1 MKLIFSLMT
10 VCLATWLAGCAPSAP
25 KAGTAEV
32 DWSHGAKHGWVAGF
46 YDAATPRAALPACL
60 AALPADELAQHR
72 FVRIDYRHVRRML
85 VEVAELPPQ
94 SDVKVGDRVELWP
107 EDCARGKLSR
117 ISRVMPPAAAPVT
130 APAASPVA

>member
-1 MKLIFSLMT
+1 MKLPLTCLLAAMASLLLT
-10 VCLATWLAGCAPSAP
+10 ACAPVAHI
-25 KAGTAEV
+25 AGTSSPASGADGREV

-72 FVRIDYRHVRRML
+72 FARIDYRHVRRML

-94 SDVKVGDRVELWP
+94 SEVKLGDRVELWP
-107 EDCARGKLSR
+107 EDCAKGKLSH
-117 ISRVMPPAAAPVT
+117 ISRVMAPPAA
-130 APAASPVA
+130 